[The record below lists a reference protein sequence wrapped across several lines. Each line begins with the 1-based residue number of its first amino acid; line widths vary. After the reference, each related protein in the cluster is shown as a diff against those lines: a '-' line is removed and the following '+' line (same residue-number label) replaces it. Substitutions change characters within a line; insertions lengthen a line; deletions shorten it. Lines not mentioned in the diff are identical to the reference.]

1 MKNSIDVLLLR
12 IKTQSTRK
20 ARASDAKHLLE
31 GDLEI
36 IEKLSTEALDNLTS
50 SSRISNRS
58 CCSKCGKSLST
69 RWEEN
74 ACYIK
79 LEIGIDCCSTE
90 ALFGRDEKIGFNHPA
105 IKEGSGHQK
114 VFIESRKESDYRLCW
129 NCHRD
134 FVKQVGTFLKN
145 DC

>member
-1 MKNSIDVLLLR
+1 MDKIKLAQRTIALLSSMIESGECHTTRSREMKNNALNG
-12 IKTQSTRK
+12 
-20 ARASDAKHLLE
+20 LE
-31 GDLEI
+31 Q
-36 IEKLSTEALDNLTS
+36 LTIPVVS
-50 SSRISNRS
+50 ERS

-69 RWEEN
+69 RWEES
-74 ACYIK
+74 ACHIK

-90 ALFGRDEKIGFNHPA
+90 ALFGRDENIGFNHPA
-105 IKEGSGHQK
+105 IKEGSGYQK

>member
-1 MKNSIDVLLLR
+1 MITKEELE
-12 IKTQSTRK
+12 K
-20 ARASDAKHLLE
+20 AQNIVKQQ
-31 GDLEI
+31 EI
-36 IEKLSTEALDNLTS
+36 EQL
-50 SSRISNRS
+50 RS

-74 ACYIK
+74 ACHIK

-90 ALFGRDEKIGFNHPA
+90 ALFGRDENIGFNHPA
-105 IKEGSGHQK
+105 IKEGSGYQK

-129 NCHRD
+129 HCHRN
-134 FVKQVGTFLKN
+134 FVKQVGDFLKN

>member
-1 MKNSIDVLLLR
+1 MNKVGEERMKLR
-12 IKTQSTRK
+12 IEYSRETDLIF
-20 ARASDAKHLLE
+20 SDNIPAYADWLE
-31 GDLEI
+31 N
-36 IEKLSTEALDNLTS
+36 KLAL
-50 SSRISNRS
+50 RQPPVGNRS

-69 RWEEN
+69 RWEES
-74 ACYIK
+74 ACHIK

-105 IKEGSGHQK
+105 IKEGSGYQK

-134 FVKQVGTFLKN
+134 FVKLVGTFLKN
-145 DC
+145 DR